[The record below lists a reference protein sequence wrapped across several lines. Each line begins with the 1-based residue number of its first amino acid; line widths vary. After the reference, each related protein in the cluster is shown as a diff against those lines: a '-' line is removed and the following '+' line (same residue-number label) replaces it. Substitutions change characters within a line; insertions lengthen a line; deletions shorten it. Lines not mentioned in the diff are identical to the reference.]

1 MTRNRPYLHNGV
13 AGQTF
18 THFITTCTRP
28 NSHRVHKISEGIVE
42 RRDDLEGHIP
52 ALVDL
57 EGPVGLLSDFNQ
69 S

>member
-1 MTRNRPYLHNGV
+1 M
-13 AGQTF
+13 
-18 THFITTCTRP
+18 RP
-28 NSHRVHKISEGIVE
+28 NSHCVQKISEGIVE

-57 EGPVGLLSDFNQ
+57 EGPVGLVSDFNQ